1 MKKVLFIN
9 ACPRIDSRTLKL
21 ARNYFELLKNSQEIQ
36 VQEVKVCELK
46 LKPLCEQSLLRR
58 NAEIESG
65 NLSGEE
71 YKYAKD
77 FAAADLIVVAAPFW
91 DASYPAVLKT
101 YIENICVNTITFEYN
116 SKGIPQK
123 KCHAEKLIYI
133 TTAGGFLPEVTS
145 VQLQWQE
152 LCNMF
157 SIREFRFYAADRLDI
172 VPADVEKILS
182 VTMEKIASGEKL
194 K

>member
-9 ACPRIDSRTLKL
+9 ACPRFESRTLKL
-21 ARNYFELLKNSQEIQ
+21 ARQYFELLKNLQEIQ
-36 VQEVKVCELK
+36 VQEVKVCELN
-46 LKPLCEQSLLRR
+46 LKPLHEQDLLRR

-182 VTMEKIASGEKL
+182 DTMEKIASGEKL